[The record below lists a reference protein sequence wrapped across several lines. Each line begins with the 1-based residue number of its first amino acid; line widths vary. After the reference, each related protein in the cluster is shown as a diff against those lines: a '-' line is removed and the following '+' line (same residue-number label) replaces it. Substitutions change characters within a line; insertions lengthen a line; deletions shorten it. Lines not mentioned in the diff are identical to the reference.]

1 MPNTPPGPAPASQNA
16 RPFLHGP
23 ETAALTAALEAG
35 QYGHSPLVEQFEQAV
50 AAYLGVPQMVA
61 VASGTAAL
69 HLALL
74 AAGAGP
80 GSEVVVPSQTYC
92 ATLHAILATGAHP
105 RFIEI
110 NPRTLCI
117 EDTAVRAALTDV
129 TRAVVPVLYGGRAI
143 DLSAL
148 HDELHARQIT
158 VVQDAAHAFG
168 SRNPDHTLVGAQPDL
183 LTCFSFGPIKN
194 LTCGQGGGIIPRT
207 PAEAATLRSL
217 RALGIPQSQPERA
230 TATTYTVEQFGLRAT
245 MSALNAA
252 IGLVQLQHFA
262 TAAARRKTLWRAYA
276 TGLQPFARVHL
287 VDIDIDRTVPF
298 NCVVHLP
305 GGERDRV
312 FAQMRGAGLGV
323 GVHYPPN
330 HTQPAFRPW
339 HRPLPVTERSGRQ
352 LLSLPFHPGMTP
364 ADVPPVLAA
373 LAHSLPTEPPC
384 AS

>member
-1 MPNTPPGPAPASQNA
+1 MPTAPAPASQNA

-23 ETAALTAALEAG
+23 EAAALTEALEAG
-35 QYGHSPLVEQFEQAV
+35 QYGHGPLVEQFEQAV
-50 AAYLGVPQMVA
+50 AAYLGAPQMVA

-80 GSEVVVPSQTYC
+80 GGEVIVPSQTYC
-92 ATLHAILATGAHP
+92 ATIHAILATGARP

-117 EDTAVRAALTDV
+117 DDTVVRAALTDA
-129 TRAVVPVLYGGRAI
+129 TRAVIPVLYGGRAV

-168 SRNPDHTLVGAQPDL
+168 SRHLDHTFVGAQPDVI
-183 LTCFSFGPIKN
+183 TCFSFGPIKN

-207 PAEAATLRSL
+207 PAEATTLRSL
-217 RALGIPQSQPERA
+217 RALGIPQSQRERA
-230 TATTYTVEQFGLRAT
+230 AATAYTVEQFGLRAT

-252 IGLVQLQHFA
+252 IGLVQLQHFE
-262 TAAARRKTLWRAYA
+262 TAAARRKTLWQAYA
-276 TGLQPFARVHL
+276 TGLQPHARVHL
-287 VDIDIDRTVPF
+287 VDVGIDRTVPF

-312 FAQMRGAGLGV
+312 FAQMRAAGFGV

-339 HRPLPVTERSGRQ
+339 HRPLPVTEQSARR
-352 LLSLPFHPGMTP
+352 LMSLPFHPGMT
-364 ADVPPVLAA
+364 ASDVPPVLAA
-373 LAHSLPTEPPC
+373 LTRALPTPTVVPC